1 MLLLLLLLLLFF
13 CFWLCISGPDC
24 RVWMMGIIN
33 SSPFSVPKSLYSSP
47 RVDCISPH
55 LGLTLDSTILL
66 FWPMGVEVVLC
77 VCGDGEPVWSL
88 EGTRLHP
95 LLLALWHLI
104 PWKEHAVAS
113 LLLQGTGEIQGA
125 YSDLWPTGW
134 QRDTSLNLNIPVGAL
149 ESHEGNKG
157 LLMYVN

>member
-1 MLLLLLLLLLFF
+1 MLLLFLLLLLFF

-47 RVDCISPH
+47 RVDCISLH

-77 VCGDGEPVWSL
+77 VCGDSEPVWSP
-88 EGTRLHP
+88 ECMRLHP

-104 PWKEHAVAS
+104 PWKEHAIAS
-113 LLLQGTGEIQGA
+113 LLLQGTGEIQVA

-134 QRDTSLNLNIPVGAL
+134 LAWIWIFL